1 MYHKPVLLDETIEY
15 LVTGEGTYI
24 DGTLGGGGHSERIL
38 ETLEKKNW
46 LDHSSLIGVDR
57 DDDAIEAASERLKR
71 YKNFR
76 IVKSPFSS
84 LAEHAKEKEV
94 KGILLDLG
102 ISSHQIDEGG
112 RGFSFQ
118 KPATLDMRMNQA
130 QSLSAYQVVNE
141 YSEANL
147 AEVLWKYGE
156 EKKSRLIA
164 KRIVERRASK
174 RMETTE
180 DLAGVVKTCV
190 SPNERVKTLARVFQ
204 AIRIEVNDEL
214 GELEKV
220 LRQSIRMLQSGGRIA
235 IISYHSLED
244 RIVKDFFREQ
254 SEDDWGLDKG
264 LKGVPLKMPLRSRT
278 MTLLTRKPIQPSEK
292 EIDQNSRARSAKLR
306 VAEKLTIAE
315 KR

>member
-1 MYHKPVLLDETIEY
+1 MYHKPVLLDETIDY

-38 ETLEKKNW
+38 ETLERKNW
-46 LDHSSLIGVDR
+46 LDRSSLIGVDR

-76 IVKSPFSS
+76 AVKSPFSS

-164 KRIVERRASK
+164 KRIAERRASK

-190 SPNERVKTLARVFQ
+190 PPNEHVKTLARVFQ

-214 GELEKV
+214 GELEKA

-292 EIDQNSRARSAKLR
+292 EIEQNSRARSAKLR